1 VIGMRVTLATT
12 VLALAVIASPSLTL
26 AKSASHAPSAAR
38 IRSAVRGAERSSSL
52 WATINIC
59 DSRRHPNELGVR
71 GQMPALGF
79 SASLSMVVQVDS
91 YSATTK
97 RFVPI
102 PSPQATAKLPIGTV
116 SSLVEQDG
124 QVFPFKPH
132 SGLLNA
138 TITFTWT
145 RAGKVLGQTKRRT
158 TAGHKSADFG
168 SPPHFSAA
176 QCKIK

>member
-1 VIGMRVTLATT
+1 MISVRVALAAT
-12 VLALAVIASPSLTL
+12 VLALAIVATPSLTL
-26 AKSASHAPSAAR
+26 AKSASDAPSAAQ
-38 IRSAVRGAERSSSL
+38 IRSAVRSAERSSSL

-59 DSRRHPNELGVR
+59 DSRRYPNQLGVR

-91 YSATTK
+91 YSVTSK

-102 PSPQATAKLPIGTV
+102 PNPQATAKLPIGTV
-116 SSLVEQDG
+116 SSLVEQGG

-158 TAGHKSADFG
+158 TAGHAQADFG

>member
-1 VIGMRVTLATT
+1 VIGVRVTLATT
-12 VLALAVIASPSLTL
+12 VLALAVIATPSLSV
-26 AKSASHAPSAAR
+26 AKSGSHGPSPAR
-38 IRSAVRGAERSSSL
+38 IRGAVRSAERSRSL

-59 DSRRHPNELGVR
+59 DSRRHPHQLGVR

-91 YSATTK
+91 YSAATR

-102 PSPQATAKLPIGTV
+102 QSPQAMVALPLG
-116 SSLVEQDG
+116 SSSSGLQQDG
-124 QVFPFKPH
+124 AVFPFDAH
-132 SGLLNA
+132 SGLHNA

-145 RAGKVLGQTKRRT
+145 RGGKVLGETKRRT
-158 TAGHKSADFG
+158 TAGHRDADFG

-176 QCKIK
+176 QCRIK